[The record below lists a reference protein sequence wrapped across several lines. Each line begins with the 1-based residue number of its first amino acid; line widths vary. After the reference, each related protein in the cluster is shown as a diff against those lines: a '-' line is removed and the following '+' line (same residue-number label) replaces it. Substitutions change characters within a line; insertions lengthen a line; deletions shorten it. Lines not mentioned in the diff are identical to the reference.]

1 MEESRNN
8 LSIGLDGTSGV
19 ATADAD
25 VLVTAAPVTTPEPVT
40 GALSGVAAALA
51 RASTVDPVPPV
62 MAAVPASAPRGAV
75 RSQHQAIVVVERRMG
90 RATDAKDQSMAP
102 GWSWVLGNAR
112 IGELFDQLFADAH
125 LTWSSMVVPEE
136 HHATFAGLGAPVAA
150 NKPLQPYDGRLH
162 ITKTSLTASPDD
174 GEPLYLIFNGHRF
187 PICDLNTAI
196 EVHRQNRCDATLID
210 FPRAKRKAYE
220 EKFRLG
226 EDGRVTRV
234 DRSYGRTDDTSL
246 EVDRDWP
253 VLIVM
258 GADAM
263 RALLDVSLPQRINQ
277 WPSAMLRAGL
287 HLRGSTIP
295 GRSFSLHDR
304 EHLFE
309 LNEAVLRSHPQWL
322 VRAGN
327 LADQG
332 QKVWVGRNVKI
343 DSSANVIGPVVIG
356 DDVEIG
362 KDAVVVGPTTI
373 GRGAKIGAG
382 MILKRAVVMPRTTI
396 ASATLKNH
404 TLSHAI
410 VLGEEQPSVQ
420 AITSEPADHESDG
433 PAHTVAIDRPI
444 KLERV
449 LEAQMPALTGLNF
462 RWFRAAKRATGVVGA
477 LVALTIAL
485 PLFPLIMLAIWINSP
500 GGPFFYGAVRQG
512 KGGRNFRCWKF
523 RTMVPN
529 ADEIQAQLRAKGQ
542 NLVDGPQ
549 FKMKDDPRIF
559 WVGKWLR
566 RLNLDELP
574 QFWNV
579 LVGQMS
585 IVGPRPS
592 PERENQMCP
601 AWREARL
608 SVRPGITGL
617 WQVSRKRDRD
627 ETDFQEW
634 IYYDVQYI
642 KRQSLWLDFKIMVR
656 TIVVAA
662 GGGQ

>member
-1 MEESRNN
+1 VEAPEPLVS
-8 LSIGLDGTSGV
+8 
-19 ATADAD
+19 AD
-25 VLVTAAPVTTPEPVT
+25 VAPQGETLEITN
-40 GALSGVAAALA
+40 VAAL
-51 RASTVDPVPPV
+51 
-62 MAAVPASAPRGAV
+62 MAASRPPAATPRGTL

-90 RATDAKDQSMAP
+90 RAGDAPEAGMAP

-112 IGELFDQLFADAH
+112 IGELYDQLFAEAQ

-136 HHATFAGLGAPVAA
+136 HHATFAALGAPVAA
-150 NKPLQPYDGRLH
+150 QRPVQSYDGRLH
-162 ITKTSLTASPDD
+162 IAKTSLTATPDD

-187 PICDLNTAI
+187 PICDLNMAI

-210 FPRAKRKAYE
+210 FPRPKRKAYD
-220 EKFRLG
+220 EKFRLD

-234 DRSYGRTDDTSL
+234 DRSYGRQEESL
-246 EVDRDWP
+246 EVERDCP

-258 GADAM
+258 SADAM
-263 RALLDVSLPQRINQ
+263 KAVLDVTLPHRINQ
-277 WPSAMLRAGL
+277 WPCAMLRAGL

-309 LNEAVLRSHPQWL
+309 LNEALLRTTPHWL
-322 VRAGN
+322 ARAGQ

-332 QKVWVGRNVKI
+332 QKVWVGKNVRI
-343 DSSANVIGPVVIG
+343 DSSANVIGPVIIG

-362 KDAVVVGPTTI
+362 KDAVIVGPTTI

-382 MILKRAVVMPRTTI
+382 MILKRAVVMPNTTV

-410 VLGEEQPSVQ
+410 VLGEDQPSVQ
-420 AITSEPADHESDG
+420 AITTTTTTTEGGIFDGLESSR
-433 PAHTVAIDRPI
+433 TVSYDRPI
-444 KLERV
+444 KLEKV
-449 LEAQMPALTGLNF
+449 LEAQMPALTGLGF
-462 RWFRAAKRATGVVGA
+462 RWFRAAKRGIDVFGAIVA
-477 LVALTIAL
+477 LVLSA
-485 PLFPLIMLAIWINSP
+485 PLWPMIMLAIKINSP
-500 GGPFFYGAVRQG
+500 GGPLFYGAVRQG
-512 KGGRNFRCWKF
+512 KGGKNFRCWKF
-523 RTMVPN
+523 RTMVPD
-529 ADEIQAQLRAKGQ
+529 AEQIQAGLRTK
-542 NLVDGPQ
+542 NDVDGPQ

-559 WVGKWLR
+559 WVGRWLR
-566 RLNLDELP
+566 RLNLDEIP

-579 LVGQMS
+579 LIGQMS
-585 IVGPRPS
+585 LVGPRPS

-617 WQVSRKRDRD
+617 WQVSRKRDRG

-642 KRQSLWLDFKIMVR
+642 KKQSIWLDAKIIVK
-656 TIVVAA
+656 TFVVAA